1 MKILSVHTQEEF
13 NVMIDNYDFRIVEAI
28 VDGALLN
35 LNTSKRFIHILSIE
49 VQEDNDVYD
58 LTLDRCEFLI
68 SLKKNLKY
76 YEKKE
81 LFEKCQEII
90 EAIKFLEKKDEEKN
104 KLNNKENPNNYQNL
118 YNKQEK

>member
-1 MKILSVHTQEEF
+1 MRTIRVKSEEEF
-13 NVMIDNYDFRIVEAI
+13 TTLVRNYDFRIVEAI
-28 VDGALLN
+28 VEGALLN